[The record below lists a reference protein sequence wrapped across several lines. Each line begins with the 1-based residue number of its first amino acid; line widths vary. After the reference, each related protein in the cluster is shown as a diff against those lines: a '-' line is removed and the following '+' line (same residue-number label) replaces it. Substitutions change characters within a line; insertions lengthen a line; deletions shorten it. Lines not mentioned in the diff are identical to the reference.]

1 MYGNNYPNDYENK
14 NIIDGTARE
23 VKPESG
29 NFSGQNASGYQDGGR
44 SNTYGENGSTGQ
56 NMYGSYQYQNGG
68 STRSAEGDGTGYG
81 YGGTDMEAQVL
92 ITMAIC
98 RNGNRRKKRKKGKG
112 VIGRK
117 LWRQLVLACSLA
129 YAQV

>member
-44 SNTYGENGSTGQ
+44 SNTYGEVQARICMEAINIKTAVQ
-56 NMYGSYQYQNGG
+56 PAAQKAME
-68 STRSAEGDGTGYG
+68 RAMDMA
-81 YGGTDMEAQVL
+81 GTDMEAQVL

-117 LWRQLVLACSLA
+117 LWRQLVLDCSLA
-129 YAQV
+129 YAQE

>member
-1 MYGNNYPNDYENK
+1 MYGNHYPNDYENK

-44 SNTYGENGSTGQ
+44 SNTYGENGNTGQ

-81 YGGTDMEAQVL
+81 YGG
-92 ITMAIC
+92 
-98 RNGNRRKKRKKGKG
+98 NGYGSTGSYSNGYMPERKPPDRKS
-112 VIGRK
+112 V
-117 LWRQLVLACSLA
+117 V
-129 YAQV
+129 